1 MFTKSEKRVIFF
13 LIIVFVSGS
22 VIRHFYPDEVRT
34 EEPISPFPININT
47 ASKEKLMLLPG
58 IGEVYAERIIEFRKE
73 NNGFRVKRDLLKV
86 KGIGGQKLKR
96 MNDMITI
103 GGKDD
108 DK

>member
-1 MFTKSEKRVIFF
+1 
-13 LIIVFVSGS
+13 
-22 VIRHFYPDEVRT
+22 
-34 EEPISPFPININT
+34 
-47 ASKEKLMLLPG
+47 MLLPG